1 MFLLLGVK
9 MPSAIVGA
17 LIHPKFLLAALRGGT
32 LISEPSDQI
41 ISLAD
46 IQRIMSAGN
55 ILPSRIQNFPK
66 QTPVQLKT
74 SQTHRRTFNPERG
87 AHF

>member
-1 MFLLLGVK
+1 
-9 MPSAIVGA
+9 MPSAIVGV
-17 LIHPKFLLAALRGGT
+17 LGRPGLLLAALRGGSPI
-32 LISEPSDQI
+32 LEASCQV

-87 AHF
+87 THF